1 MTDEEYKKAKQ
12 DYENNKKRVEEEGLK
27 LDEQFAKV
35 SREYFD
41 NLVSLEYG
49 QHYIIDLTHSYDMR
63 IYFKWNEY
71 CSIEFRK
78 DIAEFRL
85 SIDKAIIILRGGDIS
100 IDHNYNYCTSP
111 DRLMRD
117 LHKINSSAIE
127 DVTAYVKQKIKNF

>member
-1 MTDEEYKKAKQ
+1 MTEEEYKKAKQ
-12 DYENNKKRVEEEGLK
+12 DYENNKKRVEEESLK

-49 QHYIIDLTHSYDMR
+49 EYYTIDLTHSYDMR

-85 SIDKAIIILRGGDIS
+85 SINKAIIIHEEDIS
-100 IDHNYNYCTSP
+100 IDHIYNYCTSP
-111 DRLMRD
+111 DRLMRN
-117 LHKINSSAIE
+117 LHKIDSSAIE
-127 DVTAYVKQKIKNF
+127 DVTAYIKKKIKNF

>member
-1 MTDEEYKKAKQ
+1 MTEEEYKKAKQ

-41 NLVSLEYG
+41 NLVSLECG
-49 QHYIIDLTHSYDMR
+49 EHYIIDLTHSYDMR

-85 SIDKAIIILRGGDIS
+85 SIGKAIIIRKGDII
-100 IDHNYNYCTSP
+100 IDFNYNYCTSP
-111 DRLMRD
+111 DGLMRD
-117 LHKINSSAIE
+117 LHKINSFAIE
-127 DVTAYVKQKIKNF
+127 DVIAYIKQKIKNF